1 MKRLLGRVGNV
12 LWLKTH
18 TSHISILSDYFLVYM
33 VLRIGQFL
41 DCLINHSLERVFPHV
56 IELFKFLIP
65 SDAVLSHVCDEIL
78 TCFSILFCL
87 DSLWFNSRL
96 SVFFWLF
103 SISCLTCHWREDSR
117 SRKDLIEMLEL
128 LACSLFVTIRN
139 CLIVD
144 FNYIREAINNKGPQ
158 ENCIRYFV
166 LLYRQ
171 AHQVCE
177 SF

>member
-1 MKRLLGRVGNV
+1 MKRLLGRLRNV
-12 LWLKTH
+12 LWFKTH

-41 DCLINHSLERVFPHV
+41 DCLINHSLEWIFPHV

-96 SVFFWLF
+96 SILFWLF
-103 SISCLTCHWREDSR
+103 CISCLTCYWRENR
-117 SRKDLIEMLEL
+117 GGWKNFVKVLEL
-128 LACSLFVTIRN
+128 LASPLLIAVRYCFVI
-139 CLIVD
+139 D
-144 FNYIREAINNKGPQ
+144 FNHIREAVHNECTQ
-158 ENCIRYFV
+158 EDCVRNFV
-166 LLYRQ
+166 FLYGQ
-171 AHQVCE
+171 AHQICE
-177 SF
+177 RF